1 MKIEIFKL
9 PIWIGNIDCEKI
21 DLESNDMKRTW
32 YSETLS
38 SLNTDNKISQKSM
51 NYILNI
57 IYNLTKKEYGYYQYG
72 LLNIWSNSY
81 AENDYQEP
89 HIHAGS
95 HLSFIIYKK
104 VNEAKTVFNHPCQN
118 IIEAFQMSNFFDTIF
133 EPKCR
138 ENQIVV
144 FPSFMEHWVKKNSD
158 SFTIAGNVK
167 LIEKEKNDIR
177 S

>member
-95 HLSFIIYKK
+95 HLSFI
-104 VNEAKTVFNHPCQN
+104 
-118 IIEAFQMSNFFDTIF
+118 
-133 EPKCR
+133 
-138 ENQIVV
+138 
-144 FPSFMEHWVKKNSD
+144 
-158 SFTIAGNVK
+158 
-167 LIEKEKNDIR
+167 
-177 S
+177 